1 MSRFL
6 HTLSAVL
13 FYLLGGAYFLA
24 LVFHANGIMVT
35 ASRAW
40 LDSTD
45 LPLLLMGLLFGGTS
59 LYRSVRNDGD
69 TSHVLIVG
77 IAIPLVILFVLLL
90 ITNFLTPSIS

>member
-6 HTLSAVL
+6 HTLSAIL
-13 FYLLGGAYFLA
+13 FYLLGGSYFLA
-24 LVFHANGIMVT
+24 LVLNANGVMAS

-45 LPLLLMGLLFGGTS
+45 LPLLLTGLLFGGTS
-59 LYRSVRNDGD
+59 LYRSVCNDED
-69 TSHVLIVG
+69 ASHVLIVG